1 MMKHK
6 EGQHLSRHRDRTRAA
21 AVASGFLIS
30 KLEIDGPTRQALEE
44 VMFQREARVDVLEWT
59 RTLVT
64 RVSGG
69 EVKP

>member
-1 MMKHK
+1 MKPK

-44 VMFQREARVDVLEWT
+44 VMFQREPRIDVWEWAT
-59 RTLVT
+59 ALVT
-64 RVSGG
+64 RVTIG